1 MKLLEPFLLI
11 LRSSQQLFMG
21 QPLLPVRQEEAR
33 VLLWLNLGRISQ
45 VVSPVPTQLLLLRL
59 VLLVM

>member
-1 MKLLEPFLLI
+1 MKLLELFLLI